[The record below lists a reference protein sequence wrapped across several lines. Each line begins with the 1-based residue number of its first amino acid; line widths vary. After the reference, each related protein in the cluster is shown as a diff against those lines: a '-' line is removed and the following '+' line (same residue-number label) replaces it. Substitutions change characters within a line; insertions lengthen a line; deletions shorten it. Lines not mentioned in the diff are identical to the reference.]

1 MKKYDHIQTEE
12 PPNPGIR
19 FYIGLI
25 LFILSF
31 FMLPTGLFLQQ
42 YVSNHFWRAFV
53 LGIFWASAPA
63 MKISCVAILGKS
75 SYLWIKYKF
84 WHIFVKV
91 TRPHEVSRTRY
102 MIGLIMFCL
111 PVILNYIMSFAPQI
125 IARTYHMHLIVNICL
140 DALFISSVFVLGGD
154 FWDKLRAL
162 FVYKA
167 KVQFDPNEGNTRS
180 RENNEV

>member
-25 LFILSF
+25 IFLLSF
-31 FMLPTGLFLQQ
+31 LMLPTGLFLRH
-42 YVSNHFWRAFV
+42 YVSQHFWHAFV
-53 LGIFWASAPA
+53 LGIFWACAPV
-63 MKISCVAILGKS
+63 MKISSVAILGKP

-102 MIGLIMFCL
+102 TIGLIMFCIPL
-111 PVILNYIMSFAPQI
+111 VSNYVMSFAPQI
-125 IARTYHMHLIVNICL
+125 IAKAYHIHLIVNICL
-140 DALFISSVFVLGGD
+140 DALFICSVFVLGGD

-162 FVYKA
+162 FVYIA
-167 KVQFDPNEGNTRS
+167 KVKFEDGSKVE
-180 RENNEV
+180 